1 MYHRLGGNMI
11 LVAIVVV
18 AGCTQQAGEE
28 APVPAADVGAASPAV
43 GYDIHVTAPHVVNG
57 VVMGPFHHYCKVISP
72 EPVIQCILFET
83 TQPDAPMTE
92 VEYIVAKS
100 ITREQIDREQWNQA
114 WHDHAVEIAS
124 GRVKVHDL
132 PEEEGE
138 VKEVLDIM
146 APGGGYVVNPIHN
159 ILPEV
164 PVENIVAMYQTARE
178 YRHI

>member
-1 MYHRLGGNMI
+1 MYHHPAGNTI

-18 AGCTQQAGEE
+18 AACTQQAGEE

-83 TQPDAPMTE
+83 TQPNAPMTE

-124 GRVKVHDL
+124 FHMWPVGSEIPTGDVVIAQAISHVPL
-132 PEEEGE
+132 SEEEWGSQRNE
-138 VKEVLDIM
+138 LLATTKTD
-146 APGGGYVVNPIHN
+146 
-159 ILPEV
+159 
-164 PVENIVAMYQTARE
+164 
-178 YRHI
+178 